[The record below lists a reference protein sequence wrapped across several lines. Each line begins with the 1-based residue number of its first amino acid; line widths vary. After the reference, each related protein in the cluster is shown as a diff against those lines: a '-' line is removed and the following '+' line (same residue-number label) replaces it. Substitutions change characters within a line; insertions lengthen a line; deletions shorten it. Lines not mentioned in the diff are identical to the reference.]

1 MLKRPVRLENL
12 VLWHQTPEGRFSGP
26 VRVRG
31 AMGLKIEISPNLL
44 KTQAEGPLRKAA
56 AEWRG

>member
-1 MLKRPVRLENL
+1 MLKRPLRLEEIGN
-12 VLWHQTPEGRFSGP
+12 VAPNPAGPFFSPCAG
-26 VRVRG
+26 G